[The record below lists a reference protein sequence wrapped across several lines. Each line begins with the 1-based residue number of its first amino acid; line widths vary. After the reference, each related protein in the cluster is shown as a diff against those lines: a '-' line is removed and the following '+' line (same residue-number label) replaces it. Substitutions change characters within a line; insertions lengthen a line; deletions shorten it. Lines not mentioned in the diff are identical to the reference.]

1 MYDQEYA
8 GGVFGDVD
16 VEVPASTTD
25 IGSQFTT
32 QTMQPSVASALQTVS
47 QIGTQQAQQIQ
58 AQQAQQAFMQQQAAA
73 QPKPSMMKAAMPWL
87 IGGLAIAG
95 VAAAIVFLGK
105 KKDGDSYEENPK
117 PRKKGDGLPGVK
129 RCPVGTEVQTLILDA
144 GIFDKRDAVTWA
156 REHDFKAAKVHT
168 TGQSHRIRQHL
179 PTRYRA
185 GSFKTITLT
194 EGVKAVIGCPR

>member
-1 MYDQEYA
+1 MDQEREYA

-16 VEVPASTTD
+16 VDIPGPTD
-25 IGSQFTT
+25 IASQFSV
-32 QTMQPSVASALQTVS
+32 QQPLQPSVASALQAVS
-47 QIGTQQAQQIQ
+47 QVGTQQAQQIQ
-58 AQQAQQAFMQQQAAA
+58 AQQQFIPMPMQQ
-73 QPKPSMMKAAMPWL
+73 PTKPSALKAAMPWL

-95 VAAAIVFLGK
+95 VAAAIVFFGK
-105 KKDGDSYEENPK
+105 KKDGDSGGYEENPK
-117 PRKKGDGLPGVK
+117 PRKKAGGPPDIK

-144 GIFDKRDAVTWA
+144 GQFDKRDAVAWA
-156 REHDFKAAKVHT
+156 REHDFKASKIHT

-194 EGVKAVIGCPR
+194 DGVKAVIGCPR